1 MSIMAGTPSAT
12 AQTPFYSSS
21 SPAVRMPAALTWWQR
36 MAGADVEVDGAAA
49 APAAGDDELA
59 SRKSRSPPNV
69 FPGCRWPSRG
79 ACLWGHRCGIVVG
92 CAAQSLMHTL
102 PNPLVLSCLGHT
114 CAQGNRSVMCCGA
127 HKQCEPA
134 WPGLAAFPV
143 QPPAHTACP
152 ARLPHLSRPSRPS
165 CSALA

>member
-36 MAGADVEVDGAAA
+36 MAGADNEADGAAA
-49 APAAGDDELA
+49 AAAGDDELA

-79 ACLWGHRCGIVVG
+79 ACLRGHRCGIVVG
-92 CAAQSLMHTL
+92 CAAQD
-102 PNPLVLSCLGHT
+102 
-114 CAQGNRSVMCCGA
+114 
-127 HKQCEPA
+127 
-134 WPGLAAFPV
+134 
-143 QPPAHTACP
+143 
-152 ARLPHLSRPSRPS
+152 
-165 CSALA
+165 